1 MYSALF
7 HVCGI
12 AILEICFYFYYIGP
26 METVIFTD
34 KVERL
39 AREPLNMLDP
49 PTTTPMPTVISS
61 ITGSL
66 PFSLEQNPISD
77 AINISDII
85 LPLSDNNSTETEDNL
100 LDRLKKERD
109 DAIDKR
115 NEKND
120 KLFIL
125 IIEYWAIMVSISF
138 CIFVII
144 KYYKHYKKLEKKN
157 GIIDVPSTELDE
169 ESLELVNLE
178 GYRRSS
184 IDDEHLEENSK
195 KNKKCTKIGYKIGH
209 YVIFGGCIL
218 CFQYLFFQNIVLV
231 YDPLSIEEVKYIV
244 YKELYPKYEEWKNLL
259 VL

>member
-39 AREPLNMLDP
+39 AREPINILDP
-49 PTTTPMPTVISS
+49 PSTPMPTAISS
-61 ITGSL
+61 LTVSL
-66 PFSLEQNPISD
+66 PFSSEQNLLSD

-85 LPLSDNNSTETEDNL
+85 LPISDNNSTATENNL
-100 LDRLKKERD
+100 LDRLKEERD
-109 DAIDKR
+109 NAIDKR
-115 NEKND
+115 NEKNN

-125 IIEYWAIMVSISF
+125 IIEYWTIMVSISF
-138 CIFVII
+138 FFFLII

-184 IDDEHLEENSK
+184 IDDEHLEENST
-195 KNKKCTKIGYKIGH
+195 KNKKCTKIGYKIAH